1 MYSRMPILG
10 PRKRYMAAL
19 IFKICD
25 RAEWD
30 VAIAS
35 GAYRGSTKDRQDGF
49 LHFSTR
55 EQLPGTLQRYYAGAD
70 DLLLVAVDTDV
81 LGDALR
87 FEPSRDGALFP
98 HLYSHLPL
106 AAVRWAEPI
115 GRNTKGEFL

>member
-1 MYSRMPILG
+1 
-10 PRKRYMAAL
+10 MAAL

-25 RAEWD
+25 RAEWN
-30 VAIAS
+30 VAIAV
-35 GAYRGSTKDRQDGF
+35 GAYRGSAKDRQDGF

-70 DLLLVAVDTDV
+70 DLLLVAVDADV
-81 LGDALR
+81 LGDALQYER
-87 FEPSRDGALFP
+87 SRDGALFP

-115 GRNTKGEFL
+115 GRNTEGEFLLPL

>member
-1 MYSRMPILG
+1 
-10 PRKRYMAAL
+10 MATL

-25 RAEWD
+25 RREWTAD
-30 VAIAS
+30 IAS
-35 GAYRGSTKDRQDGF
+35 GVYGGSTKDRQDGF

-55 EQLPGTLQRYYAGAD
+55 EQLPETLQRHYAGAD
-70 DLLLVAVDTDV
+70 DLLLVAVDADI

-87 FEPSRDGALFP
+87 FEPSREGALFP

-115 GRNTKGEFL
+115 GRDAKGEFLLPL